1 MKKCSK
7 CMIEFNGNLKICPLC
22 QSELYGNNTN
32 SVFPKLNYKKNKLLY
47 KILLFVSF
55 CIGILFAFIEYN
67 IHSSLYITKYVI
79 FGLITNYVLIK
90 FIHNNYKNVLKMMNG
105 YFFVLIILF
114 LLWFWITKSLIITT
128 YLVPVLCI
136 IIFIFNSITLLVL
149 KDSYLIKFVKT
160 ILLDCLVGLIPL
172 LLVYLKLTTFDLLSY
187 ICVLLDIMVFIGL
200 LIFCKDNVIE
210 EIKKIFNF

>member
-67 IHSSLYITKYVI
+67 MHSSLYITKYVI

-187 ICVLLDIMVFIGL
+187 ICVLLDIIVFIGL

>member
-7 CMIEFNGNLKICPLC
+7 CMIEFNDNLKICPLC

-32 SVFPKLNYKKNKLLY
+32 CVFPKLNYKKNKLLY

-67 IHSSLYITKYVI
+67 MHSSLYITKYVI

-172 LLVYLKLTTFDLLSY
+172 LLVYFKLTTFDLLSY
-187 ICVLLDIMVFIGL
+187 ICVLLDIIVFIGL

>member
-67 IHSSLYITKYVI
+67 MHSSLYITKYVI

-172 LLVYLKLTTFDLLSY
+172 L
-187 ICVLLDIMVFIGL
+187 
-200 LIFCKDNVIE
+200 
-210 EIKKIFNF
+210 

>member
-67 IHSSLYITKYVI
+67 MHSSLYITKYVI

-172 LLVYLKLTTFDLLSY
+172 LLVYFKLTTFDLLSY
-187 ICVLLDIMVFIGL
+187 ICVLLDIIFFIGL

>member
-187 ICVLLDIMVFIGL
+187 ICVLLDIIVFIGL

>member
-22 QSELYGNNTN
+22 QSELYGSNTN

-187 ICVLLDIMVFIGL
+187 ICVLLDIIVFIGL

>member
-160 ILLDCLVGLIPL
+160 ILSDCLVGLIPL
-172 LLVYLKLTTFDLLSY
+172 LLVYFKLTTFDLLSY
-187 ICVLLDIMVFIGL
+187 ICVLLDIIVFIGL

>member
-55 CIGILFAFIEYN
+55 CISILFAFIEYN
-67 IHSSLYITKYVI
+67 MHSSLYITKYVI

-172 LLVYLKLTTFDLLSY
+172 LLVYFKLTIFDLLSY
-187 ICVLLDIMVFIGL
+187 ICVLLDIIVFIGL

>member
-67 IHSSLYITKYVI
+67 MHSSLYITKYVI

-172 LLVYLKLTTFDLLSY
+172 LLVYFKLTTFDLLSY
-187 ICVLLDIMVFIGL
+187 ICVLLDIIVFIGL

>member
-67 IHSSLYITKYVI
+67 MHSSLYITKYVI

-172 LLVYLKLTTFDLLSY
+172 LLIYLKLTTFDLLSY
-187 ICVLLDIMVFIGL
+187 ICVLLDIIVFIGL

>member
-1 MKKCSK
+1 M
-7 CMIEFNGNLKICPLC
+7 
-22 QSELYGNNTN
+22 
-32 SVFPKLNYKKNKLLY
+32 
-47 KILLFVSF
+47 
-55 CIGILFAFIEYN
+55 
-67 IHSSLYITKYVI
+67 HSSLYITKYVI

-160 ILLDCLVGLIPL
+160 ILSDCLVGLIPL
-172 LLVYLKLTTFDLLSY
+172 LLVYFKLTTFDLLSY
-187 ICVLLDIMVFIGL
+187 ICVLLDIIVFIGL

>member
-67 IHSSLYITKYVI
+67 MHSSLYITKYVI

-149 KDSYLIKFVKT
+149 KDFYLIKFVKT
-160 ILLDCLVGLIPL
+160 ILSDCLVGLIPL
-172 LLVYLKLTTFDLLSY
+172 LLVYFKLTTFDLLSY
-187 ICVLLDIMVFIGL
+187 ICVLLDIIVFIGL

>member
-187 ICVLLDIMVFIGL
+187 ICVLLDIMFFIGL

>member
-67 IHSSLYITKYVI
+67 MHSSLYITKYVI

-160 ILLDCLVGLIPL
+160 ILSDCLVGLIPL
-172 LLVYLKLTTFDLLSY
+172 LLVYFKLTTFDLLSY
-187 ICVLLDIMVFIGL
+187 ICVLLDIIVFIGL